1 MCYVIILLIPHFLL
15 SYLTNSATLF
25 QQTSCCAIIL
35 VLLLFIIILLVKDKA
50 CMVALLDCLKLGQF
64 TLILVYEVS
73 LKDAETL
80 FG

>member
-1 MCYVIILLIPHFLL
+1 MLLLLPHFLL
-15 SYLTNSATLF
+15 SYFNELCYSFIPTNKLLCYYTSA
-25 QQTSCCAIIL
+25 SSSIIYYY
-35 VLLLFIIILLVKDKA
+35 IIGVYDKA
-50 CMVALLDCLKLGQF
+50 CMVALLDRLKLGQF